1 MSQFNAD
8 SRSAANP
15 YLQERVHGAQ
25 SYTPM
30 NERLR
35 RSTDENNSALS
46 NSMKGSVTEIKQ
58 DLGASQ
64 LSS

>member
-1 MSQFNAD
+1 M
-8 SRSAANP
+8 
-15 YLQERVHGAQ
+15 HGAQ

-35 RSTDENNSALS
+35 RSTDENNSMLS
-46 NSMKGSVTEIKQ
+46 NSVKGSVTETKQ

-64 LSS
+64 LSSQMQLSELNSQHIGLS